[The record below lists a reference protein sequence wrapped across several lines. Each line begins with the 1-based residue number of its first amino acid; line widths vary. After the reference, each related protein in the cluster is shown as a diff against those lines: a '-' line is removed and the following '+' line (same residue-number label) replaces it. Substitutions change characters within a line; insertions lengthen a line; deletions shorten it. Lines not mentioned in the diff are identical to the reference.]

1 MRLFFVEDD
10 LGDIILVKEAL
21 EEIMPGQYELI
32 EASNG
37 EKAIDLLSQIGEN
50 ESSQLPEMIFLDLNI
65 PRKSG
70 TEVLRFI
77 KNDPILCHLPVIVF
91 SSSESETDI
100 SRSYLHGANCY
111 VTKPIDY
118 ERFVEVIMHIIR
130 YWKFV
135 MEAQAARAG

>member
-1 MRLFFVEDD
+1 MKLLFVEDD

-21 EEIMPGQYELI
+21 EEIMPGEYQLM
-32 EASNG
+32 EASDG
-37 EKAIDLLSQIGEN
+37 EKAISLLEELRQAGE
-50 ESSQLPEMIFLDLNI
+50 SHLPEMIFLDLNI

-77 KNDPILCHLPVIVF
+77 KNDVQLCHLPVIVF

-130 YWKFV
+130 YWRFV
-135 MEAQAARAG
+135 MKVPAQKVQ